1 MIPTYLGVLVPT
13 EEHADWVRNNFPYP
27 DLYVTTYNRG
37 FTGKRLHALVVHSTA
52 KSVMQEHD
60 LFSVYCR
67 LAPDCKVRHYTM
79 DLRFTGRPDETL
91 IKLFKFLHESYGEHI
106 GHETKTCPK

>member
-37 FTGKRLHALVVHSTA
+37 FTGKRLHALMVHYENSERFTRL
-52 KSVMQEHD
+52 D
-60 LFSVYCR
+60 LHSIYSR
-67 LAPDCKVRHYTM
+67 LAPQYIQREYYLDMGLAGET
-79 DLRFTGRPDETL
+79 DETL
-91 IKLFKFLHESYGEHI
+91 IDLFKFLHESYSEHI
-106 GHETKTCPK
+106 GHETKT